1 MKDRSLNQD
10 EWKRTQLRM
19 PQEQYQAVTDYAK
32 DNNLS
37 LNSAILDLV
46 DKGLKPSDNELGEKL
61 DQILT
66 EIQSLKSQK

>member
-1 MKDRSLNQD
+1 MKLLNQD
-10 EWKRTQLRM
+10 EWKRTQVRM

-46 DKGLKPSDNELGEKL
+46 DKGLKPSDNEVGEKL

-66 EIQSLKSQK
+66 EIQSLKPQP